1 MYTYSASN
9 QKDFYYFM
17 WTYIQNPSKYQD
29 FPEEIKSL
37 LLGEEERYK
46 KSDKLYVF
54 IHILEKYYTPLNIYN
69 ETPEGVSLEIQGQP
83 LPINELNGT
92 PPNGA
97 CAISNL
103 HQSKESVEWLNK
115 IPDDLL
121 FIVKNNIYITEL
133 NNLLS
138 EQKAI
143 TREKQRYINLL
154 ESQLRSSESVISDI
168 EKIMSGDYYLEM
180 NQQPICRPIREQNR
194 YGSDDMFKCSRLL

>member
-17 WTYIQNPSKYQD
+17 WTYIQNPSKYED

-37 LLGEEERYK
+37 LIGDEDRFK
-46 KSDKLYVF
+46 KSDKLFIF
-54 IHILEKYYTPLNIYN
+54 IHILEKYYT
-69 ETPEGVSLEIQGQP
+69 
-83 LPINELNGT
+83 
-92 PPNGA
+92 
-97 CAISNL
+97 
-103 HQSKESVEWLNK
+103 ESVEWLNK

-194 YGSDDMFKCSRLL
+194 YYSDDMFKCSRVL